1 MVQGPRPGSCAFSF
15 RLRCVRTVV
24 HAGRHALR
32 HTGLTESQRN
42 LRRRAAGR
50 QRPPAGGMAGVSAER
65 RRQHLQAGADGRPC
79 GRHKLFGG
87 QDYRLWA
94 GRAAAASSWRLRAV
108 ISAISRCC
116 SAGLRSGRPIAPVSG
131 NLVAEDSAQPARAER
146 QVRTAALTIRFGKRD
161 IGATGFTMAAATP
174 GADRS
179 TNDYLILVR
188 PEDSA

>member
-1 MVQGPRPGSCAFSF
+1 MLGPRPGSCAFSPP
-15 RLRCVRTVV
+15 LRAHRR
-24 HAGRHALR
+24 A
-32 HTGLTESQRN
+32 
-42 LRRRAAGR
+42 RRAARVEAHGTDGVAAQSTPSGGR
-50 QRPPAGGMAGVSAER
+50 PSKAASERKAGVSADR
-65 RRQHLQAGADGRPC
+65 PRQHLQAGGGRCPC
-79 GRHKLFGG
+79 GRHKLFSG

-108 ISAISRCC
+108 MSAISRCC

-131 NLVAEDSAQPARAER
+131 NLVAEDSAHPARAER

-161 IGATGFTMAAATP
+161 LGATGFTMAAATP